1 MTEEQ
6 TIKLFLQ
13 QVLQVLK
20 VAEQEFNLDL
30 SNVSV
35 IAAPL
40 SVPARTFYEGDG
52 MVVFNP
58 EFILNHF
65 DAMVENA
72 IAHELAHIVVHHRPE
87 YGSGHDLGWKSIKEH
102 LESTAELVGSLS

>member
-1 MTEEQ
+1 MNEEQ

-35 IAAPL
+35 IAAP
-40 SVPARTFYEGDG
+40 
-52 MVVFNP
+52 
-58 EFILNHF
+58 
-65 DAMVENA
+65 
-72 IAHELAHIVVHHRPE
+72 
-87 YGSGHDLGWKSIKEH
+87 
-102 LESTAELVGSLS
+102 